1 MMRSSGRAG
10 LDARLR
16 ADVSRETA
24 PMLEGPAPED
34 LDAPGTTCFTWNRW
48 RYATAKR
55 PRVQRPEPPD
65 HGFRRPRRCATPVR
79 HLVDGERMFLGD
91 VTFQFMETPGH
102 TPESISVL
110 VLEHAGYPV
119 PYGVRDPPQ
128 SGHSRP
134 TGDFRVGIVSTTL
147 EDLAP
152 RPPSTMGAH
161 RSGPCR
167 PIGTPRGT
175 TATARVRPWV
185 SASSPPRA
193 AAGRKSRR
201 RAAGD
206 RGAQQFNVTD
216 DCCWSSALDPQ
227 AYRVARGAV
236 GPSLGIDR
244 LARTHRMLHVG
255 RPAMRDGWRPPVPTP
270 RITQRV
276 SRETVAGLHGG
287 QLDRPEVDAAVADL
301 GQRVVGATSSGGP
314 GRWSSTCS
322 PACCTTAATRR
333 RPGRLN
339 LPDVPDVSRGTR
351 NARWPTPA
359 RRTPP
364 TRMGRP
370 RSCSAAAARRV
381 GRADRPGRH

>member
-1 MMRSSGRAG
+1 MPPPFATWSTVSGCSSATSRSVHGDPRAH
-10 LDARLR
+10 
-16 ADVSRETA
+16 
-24 PMLEGPAPED
+24 
-34 LDAPGTTCFTWNRW
+34 PG
-48 RYATAKR
+48 
-55 PRVQRPEPPD
+55 V
-65 HGFRRPRRCATPVR
+65 HRRPRSRACGRPGALRRARPAAIGTLATHR
-79 HLVDGERMFLGD
+79 GL
-91 VTFQFMETPGH
+91 
-102 TPESISVL
+102 
-110 VLEHAGYPV
+110 
-119 PYGVRDPPQ
+119 
-128 SGHSRP
+128 SR
-134 TGDFRVGIVSTTL
+134 RIVSTTL

-314 GRWSSTCS
+314 GR
-322 PACCTTAATRR
+322 
-333 RPGRLN
+333 
-339 LPDVPDVSRGTR
+339 
-351 NARWPTPA
+351 
-359 RRTPP
+359 
-364 TRMGRP
+364 
-370 RSCSAAAARRV
+370 
-381 GRADRPGRH
+381 